1 MTKLI
6 LDIETTYTK
15 NEDGKTNPS
24 PYLTTNRLVSVGL
37 KNVDSGYSE
46 YLFFNHSE
54 LPDNQEQQ
62 TAAAALLQKRLTSA
76 SLVIGHNLKFDMAWL
91 YECGFKYDGS
101 LYDTMIFEYVA
112 AKGRKPLLGLAD
124 CAERYGLT
132 PKKDILK
139 EHFAKGLNTDEVPIK
154 ELEEYGLGDIET
166 TYELYQHQR
175 KRYTEEEE
183 IRTMWPAMKLSME
196 TLEVLI
202 DIERAGIPIDLRTLE
217 DVEITF
223 KNEKAALEQRMRELV
238 RDVMGDTK
246 INLASPAD
254 MSMVVYGRKVKDKK
268 FWAET
273 FNIGTEQRGAVK
285 KAKYNRRYKDSE
297 FKQIIRDQTEV
308 LYKTDAMHCK
318 TCDGKGTIQKY
329 KKDKVLKRTGEVI
342 KGEPHKKPNRCPD
355 CKGDKVL
362 YIPNG
367 RRAGFAVRPIS
378 SEYAT
383 INGFS
388 TDKTTID
395 ELIALGGL
403 SYDAEEFLRALQ
415 RVNALDT
422 YLTSFVEGIK
432 RSTIQ
437 ATGSI
442 ALNHPN
448 YNQCVTA
455 TGRLS
460 SSNPNWQNQPRGG
473 TFPIRKA
480 IVSRWEG
487 GVLYPTDFAALEYR
501 VAVLL
506 AACPAGLKSLIEK
519 KDRHEMSALY
529 MFNAKPSDFEDQ
541 KKWKE
546 VRQNAKKHTFSPLF
560 SGVGQT
566 EQSRAYADAFF
577 KEHTG
582 IAKWHE
588 GLGKEAL
595 TKKQIMTPSGRI
607 FAFPEVRR
615 NDNGKIIGITQ
626 ITNYPVQSFSADLVW
641 SVIIPL
647 WREMKSLGLK
657 SKLIM
662 QTHDDV
668 VPDVHP
674 EEKEVMLGL
683 IKKHFYNATA
693 YLTERFKYVTN
704 VPIGFEISQGSN
716 LLDKK
721 TIYETNGKL
730 I

>member
-1 MTKLI
+1 MNKFI
-6 LDIETTYTK
+6 LDIETTTTK
-15 NEDGKTNPS
+15 TPEGKTNPS
-24 PYLTTNRLVSVGL
+24 PYLASNKLVSVGL
-37 KNVDSGYSE
+37 KNVDTGYSE
-46 YLFFNHSE
+46 YLYFNHNK
-54 LPDNQEQQ
+54 LPDGESAKSKQKLQ
-62 TAAAALLQKRLTSA
+62 AALDSA
-76 SLVIGHNLKFDMAWL
+76 DLVIGHNLKFDMAWL
-91 YECGFKYDGS
+91 YECGFVYDGR
-101 LYDTMIFEYVA
+101 LYDTMIFEYVS
-112 AKGRKPLLGLAD
+112 AKGRKPSLSLAD

-139 EHFAKGLNTDEVPIK
+139 EYFDKGFNTDEIPIK

-166 TYELYQHQR
+166 TFELYQHQR
-175 KRYTEEEE
+175 KRYVEDAE
-183 IRTMWPAMKLSME
+183 IKIMWPAMKLSME

-202 DIERAGIPIDLRTLE
+202 DIERAGIPIDLQVLAE
-217 DVEITF
+217 VETTF
-223 KNEKAALEQRMRELV
+223 KAEKMALEQRMGELV

-246 INLASPAD
+246 INFASPAD

-268 FWAET
+268 LWAET
-273 FNIGTEQRGAVK
+273 FNIGTETRGAVK
-285 KAKYNRRYKDSE
+285 KAKYNRRYKDTE
-297 FKQIIRDQTEV
+297 FKQIIRDQTDV
-308 LYKTDAMHCK
+308 LYKTDAKHCV

-329 KKDKVLKRTGEVI
+329 KKDKVLKRTGEIV

-367 RRAGFAVRPIS
+367 RRAGFAVRPLS
-378 SEYAT
+378 SEYT
-383 INGFS
+383 TVNGFS

-395 ELIALGGL
+395 ELIAAGGL
-403 SYDAEEFLRALQ
+403 SHNAEEFLRALQ

-432 RSTIQ
+432 KSTIDI
-437 ATGSI
+437 GEGV

-480 IVSRWEG
+480 ITSRWKG

-501 VAVLL
+501 AAVLL
-506 AACPAGLKSLIEK
+506 ADCPAGLDSLIKK

-529 MFNAKPSDFEDQ
+529 MFGAKPSDFEDQ

-546 VRQNAKKHTFSPLF
+546 IRQAAKKHTFSPLF

-566 EQSRAYADAFF
+566 DQSRAYAEAFF

-588 GLGKEAL
+588 SLGKEAL
-595 TKKQIMTPSGRI
+595 SKKQITTPSGRI
-607 FAFPEVRR
+607 FAFPEVKR
-615 NDNGKIIGITQ
+615 NDNGKIVGITQ

-641 SVIIPL
+641 SVIVPL
-647 WREMKSLGLK
+647 WREMKKLGLK
-657 SKLIM
+657 SRLIM

-674 EEKEVMLGL
+674 EEKDIMLEL
-683 IKKHFYNATA
+683 IKKHFYNTTS
-693 YLTERFKYVTN
+693 YLTDRFKYVTK
-704 VPIGFEISQGSN
+704 VPIGFEISEGSN
-716 LLDKK
+716 LLEKK
-721 TIYETNGKL
+721 TIYETNGRS
-730 I
+730 ICP